1 MSGATSSSSGGGLDG
16 LTAEQLKARYVGTGH
31 SDMTK
36 HEFLVNQHRDTY
48 ASIVGHHDQLA
59 YCAVARN
66 ESMGRLRLEFLERM
80 VLPCG
85 PPPPP
90 KDVEKLLEEKE

>member
-1 MSGATSSSSGGGLDG
+1 MSGAAASSGGGLDG
-16 LTAEQLKARYVGTGH
+16 LTVDQLKARYVGTGH

-48 ASIVGHHDQLA
+48 ASILGHHDQLA

-66 ESMGRLRLEFLERM
+66 ESLHRIRLEFLEKM
-80 VLPCG
+80 IEPCG

-90 KDVEKLLEEKE
+90 KDVDKILEEKE

>member
-1 MSGATSSSSGGGLDG
+1 MSGATSGSGVDG
-16 LTAEQLKARYVGTGH
+16 LTTEQLKARYVGTGH

-48 ASIVGHHDQLA
+48 ASHVGHFDQLA
-59 YCAVARN
+59 YYAVARN
-66 ESMGRLRLEFLERM
+66 ESVGRLRLEFLQKM
-80 VLPCG
+80 IQPCG

-90 KDVEKLLEEKE
+90 KDVEKILEEKD